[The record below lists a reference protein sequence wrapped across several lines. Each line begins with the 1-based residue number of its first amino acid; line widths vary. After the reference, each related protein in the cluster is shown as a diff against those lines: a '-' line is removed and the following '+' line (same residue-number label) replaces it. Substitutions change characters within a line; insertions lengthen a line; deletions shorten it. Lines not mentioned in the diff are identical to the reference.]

1 MVWEPLENLIVAL
14 LLSQGRPHM
23 PLRRAKAPLMAAS
36 EGIYFQMLEPTQ
48 RRHLTCV
55 ATPIVLQELAGR
67 PLPLPDLL
75 PAFTTHRTR
84 LERLASRVFDD
95 CVPPPRSI
103 VTVGLREVREAFAR
117 KRTGSGMRRSGHRS
131 AGRRSDR
138 SIRQQR
144 P

>member
-1 MVWEPLENLIVAL
+1 
-14 LLSQGRPHM
+14 M

-55 ATPIVLQELAGR
+55 ATRIVLQELAGR

-117 KRTGSGMRRSGHRS
+117 KSTGSGMRRSGHRS
-131 AGRRSDR
+131 AWRRSDR